1 MKLQSTLKKNLPISR
16 IKCICIYKQYCLN
29 RKHIMNNIY
38 NQKEQQLQAQRQYP
52 FERFAS
58 ARSYTGFDFL
68 KKDPSW
74 LIYIAD
80 TNGQFNVWRQ
90 RSNLSSDGERYAS
103 YQLTNFIDDTVRHVF
118 PSPVDNSIIFFA
130 DHQGTEN
137 FQIYKIKDAFSSWP
151 EPITQNLK
159 VRHEWGT
166 ECFSHNG
173 KYIAYGS
180 NEDNP
185 SNMLVYIEDI
195 TNVDSSKICITNNKE
210 GWYIPGYWSPDNKKL
225 NCSQLVTLTDYVI
238 WLLDIET
245 SEMVKVIPS
254 EDKMQKGRFTVGP
267 WSPDGKGFYVIS
279 DLGREFANL
288 AFYDIDKSKLE
299 WILTPQYDI
308 ELVDLSS
315 DGTLLAWT
323 ENIDGYSSIFIKNL
337 GNGETEEITNLS
349 SYGVIEDLKLSPD
362 GNRIGIMMTTPTSP
376 SDIYVIDINMNN
388 EKEDYKSKNKK
399 RKSSVQKLSH
409 SFLANIP
416 ENILIRPELIKYKS
430 FDGLE
435 ISAFLYKPKEERHR
449 VVDSKATKFGAILSI
464 HGGPTAQER
473 PSYDYSGLY
482 QYLLN
487 NRLVVIAP
495 NFRGSTGYGKSFEKK
510 IYHDWGG
517 DELKD
522 LEYAIKWLKSQ
533 DWIDANRIGVFGAS
547 FGGFATLSCI
557 TRLPQYNWNAA
568 VDIVGPSNL
577 VTFAKAVPE
586 HWKRFMGELV
596 GDPEKEEDSLKER
609 SPITYVDLISPTTSL
624 LVIQGA
630 NDPRVVKNESD
641 QIVEKLKGK
650 SMDIEYMV
658 FEDEG
663 HGFTKYSNLLKALKR
678 SAEFLVKKLSI

>member
-1 MKLQSTLKKNLPISR
+1 
-16 IKCICIYKQYCLN
+16 
-29 RKHIMNNIY
+29 MNNVY
-38 NQKEQQLQAQRQYP
+38 NQKEQAQRRYP

-58 ARSYTGFDFL
+58 VRSYTGFDFL

-80 TNGQFNVWRQ
+80 TNGQFNLWRQ
-90 RSNLSSDGERYAS
+90 RSRLSSEGEPYAS
-103 YQLTNFIDDTVRHVF
+103 YQLTNFIDYAVRHIF
-118 PSPVDNSIIFFA
+118 PSPIDNSIIFFA

-137 FQIYKIKDAFSSWP
+137 FQIYKIEDAFYSWP
-151 EPITQNLK
+151 EPITQNSK
-159 VRHEWGT
+159 IRHEWGA

-173 KYIAYGS
+173 RYIAYGS

-185 SNMLVYIEDI
+185 SNMLVYIKDI
-195 TNVDSSKICITNNKE
+195 TNIDSSSNNGAFCLTNKE
-210 GWYIPGYWSPDNKKL
+210 GWHVPGYWSPDSKKL

-238 WLLDIET
+238 WLLNAENG
-245 SEMVKVIPS
+245 EMVKVIPS

-279 DLGREFANL
+279 DFEREFANL
-288 AFYDIDKSKLE
+288 AYYDIDKSKLE
-299 WILTPQYDI
+299 WILTPEHDI
-308 ELVDLSS
+308 ELVELSS
-315 DGTLLAWT
+315 DGRLLAWT
-323 ENIDGYSSIFIKNL
+323 ENVDGYSSIFTKNL
-337 GNGETEEITNLS
+337 WNGQVEGITNLS
-349 SYGVIEDLKLSPD
+349 SSGVIEDLKLSPD
-362 GNRIGIMMTTPTSP
+362 GKRLGIMMTTPTSP
-376 SDIYVIDINMNN
+376 SDIYVLNIENT
-388 EKEDYKSKNKK
+388 KEDDYYNKNKNNI
-399 RKSSVQKLSH
+399 QKLSH
-409 SFLANIP
+409 SFLGNIS
-416 ENILIRPELIKYKS
+416 ENVLIKPELIKYKS
-430 FDGLE
+430 FDELG
-435 ISAFLYKPKEERHR
+435 ISAFLYKPKEEEGN
-449 VVDSKATKFGAILSI
+449 VVDNKPTKFGAVLSI

-473 PSYDYSGLY
+473 PLYDYSGLY
-482 QYLLN
+482 QYLAN
-487 NRLVVIAP
+487 KRLVVITP

-517 DELKD
+517 NELKD

-557 TRLPQYNWNAA
+557 TRLPQYNWKAA

-596 GDPEKEEDSLKER
+596 GDPEAEEDFLKER
-609 SPITYVDLISPTTSL
+609 SPITYVDSISQTINL

-641 QIVEKLKGK
+641 QIVDRLRSKNR
-650 SMDIEYMV
+650 DIEYMV

-663 HGFTKYSNLLKALKR
+663 HGFTKYSNLVKALKK
-678 SAEFLVKKLSI
+678 SAEFLVEKLLINSIDSTGK

>member
-1 MKLQSTLKKNLPISR
+1 
-16 IKCICIYKQYCLN
+16 
-29 RKHIMNNIY
+29 MNN
-38 NQKEQQLQAQRQYP
+38 NKVNDKQQQRQIQRPYP

-58 ARSYTGFDFL
+58 VRSYTSFDFL

-80 TNGQFNVWRQ
+80 TSGQFNVWRQ
-90 RSNLSSDGERYAS
+90 RSILGSDGEPYTS
-103 YQLTNFIDDTVRHVF
+103 YQLTNFIDEAVRHIF

-137 FQIYKIKDAFSSWP
+137 FQIYKIEDAFYSWP

-159 VRHEWGT
+159 VRYEWGA
-166 ECFSHNG
+166 ECFSHDG
-173 KYIAYGS
+173 RYIAYGS
-180 NEDNP
+180 NEHNP
-185 SNMLVYIEDI
+185 SNMLVYIKDI
-195 TNVDSSKICITNNKE
+195 TNISSISSSNDETFCITNKE

-238 WLLDIET
+238 WLLNIEDG
-245 SEMVKVIPS
+245 EMVKVIPS

-279 DLGREFANL
+279 DLEREFANL
-288 AFYDIDKSKLE
+288 AFYDIYKSKLE
-299 WILTPQYDI
+299 WISTPQHDI

-323 ENIDGYSSIFIKNL
+323 ENIDGYSSIFTKNL
-337 GNGETEEITNLS
+337 RNGQVQEITNLS
-349 SYGVIEDLKLSPD
+349 SYGVIEDLKLSPN
-362 GNRIGIMMTTPTSP
+362 GKRISIMMTTSTSP
-376 SDIYVIDINMNN
+376 SDIYVVDIENT
-388 EKEDYKSKNKK
+388 KEVGFESNKENGK
-399 RKSSVQKLSH
+399 TNVQKLSH
-409 SFLANIP
+409 SFLGNIS
-416 ENILIRPELIKYKS
+416 ENVLIKPELIKYKS

-435 ISAFLYKPKEERHR
+435 ISANLYKPKEEGRNI
-449 VVDSKATKFGAILSI
+449 VDDNNKPTKFGAILSI

-473 PSYDYSGLY
+473 PLYDYSGLY
-482 QYLLN
+482 QYLAN
-487 NRLVVIAP
+487 NGLVVIAP

-510 IYHDWGG
+510 IYHEWGG
-517 DELKD
+517 DELRD
-522 LEYAIKWLKSQ
+522 LEYAVKWLKSQ
-533 DWIDANRIGVFGAS
+533 KWIDTNRIGVFGAS

-557 TRLPQYNWNAA
+557 TRLPHYNWKAA

-596 GDPEKEEDSLKER
+596 GDPEKEEDFLKKR
-609 SPITYVDLISPTTSL
+609 SPITYVDSISPITKL

-641 QIVEKLKGK
+641 QIVDRLRSKNI
-650 SMDIEYMV
+650 DIEYMV

-663 HGFTKYSNLLKALKR
+663 HGFTKYGNAIKALKR
-678 SAEFLVKKLSI
+678 SAEFLVEKLCYTAQ

>member
-1 MKLQSTLKKNLPISR
+1 
-16 IKCICIYKQYCLN
+16 
-29 RKHIMNNIY
+29 MNN
-38 NQKEQQLQAQRQYP
+38 NNNVNDKQQRQIQRSYP

-58 ARSYTGFDFL
+58 VRSYTGFDFF

-74 LIYIAD
+74 IVYVAD

-90 RSNLSSDGERYAS
+90 RSSLSSDGEPYTS
-103 YQLTNFIDDTVRHVF
+103 YQLTNFIDDAVRHIF

-130 DHQGTEN
+130 DHHGTEN
-137 FQIYKIKDAFSSWP
+137 FQIYKIDDAFHSWP
-151 EPITQNLK
+151 EPITQKLK
-159 VRHEWGT
+159 VRYEWGA

-185 SNMLVYIEDI
+185 SNMLVYIKNI
-195 TNVDSSKICITNNKE
+195 NNTSGGNTSSNNESFCITNKE

-238 WLLDIET
+238 WLLNVENG
-245 SEMVKVIPS
+245 EMVKVIPP
-254 EDKMQKGRFTVGP
+254 EYMIQKGRFSVGP

-279 DLGREFANL
+279 DLEKEFANL
-288 AFYDIDKSKLE
+288 AFYDIDKLKLE
-299 WILTPQYDI
+299 WILTPQHDI
-308 ELVDLSS
+308 ELVDLSY
-315 DGTLLAWT
+315 DGTILAWT
-323 ENIDGYSSIFIKNL
+323 ENVDGYSSIFTKNL
-337 GNGETEEITNLS
+337 RSGQVEEIGNLS
-349 SYGVIEDLKLSPD
+349 SNGVVEDLKLSPD
-362 GNRIGIMMTTPTSP
+362 GKRIGIMMTTPTSP
-376 SDIYVIDINMNN
+376 SDIYVLDIDKT
-388 EKEDYKSKNKK
+388 KEHFNKNK
-399 RKSSVQKLSH
+399 SDIQKISH
-409 SFLANIP
+409 SFLGNIP
-416 ENILIRPELIKYKS
+416 ENVLIKPDLIRYNS

-435 ISAFLYKPKEERHR
+435 ISAFLYKPIDIS
-449 VVDSKATKFGAILSI
+449 DSKYGALLSV

-473 PSYDYSGLY
+473 PLYDYSGMY
-482 QYLLN
+482 QYLATN
-487 NRLVVIAP
+487 KLVVIAP

-517 DELKD
+517 DELQD

-547 FGGFATLSCI
+547 FGGFAALSCI
-557 TRLPQYNWNAA
+557 TRLSQYNWKAA

-596 GDPEKEEDSLKER
+596 GDPEKEEDFLKQR
-609 SPITYVDLISPTTSL
+609 SPITYVDFISSTTSL

-641 QIVEKLKGK
+641 QIVEKLRSKN
-650 SMDIEYMV
+650 MDVEYMV

-663 HGFTKYSNLLKALKR
+663 HGFTKYSNLVKALKK
-678 SAEFLVKKLSI
+678 SAEFLVEKL

>member
-1 MKLQSTLKKNLPISR
+1 M
-16 IKCICIYKQYCLN
+16 
-29 RKHIMNNIY
+29 
-38 NQKEQQLQAQRQYP
+38 
-52 FERFAS
+52 
-58 ARSYTGFDFL
+58 
-68 KKDPSW
+68 
-74 LIYIAD
+74 
-80 TNGQFNVWRQ
+80 
-90 RSNLSSDGERYAS
+90 
-103 YQLTNFIDDTVRHVF
+103 
-118 PSPVDNSIIFFA
+118 
-130 DHQGTEN
+130 
-137 FQIYKIKDAFSSWP
+137 
-151 EPITQNLK
+151 
-159 VRHEWGT
+159 
-166 ECFSHNG
+166 
-173 KYIAYGS
+173 
-180 NEDNP
+180 
-185 SNMLVYIEDI
+185 
-195 TNVDSSKICITNNKE
+195 
-210 GWYIPGYWSPDNKKL
+210 
-225 NCSQLVTLTDYVI
+225 
-238 WLLDIET
+238 
-245 SEMVKVIPS
+245 
-254 EDKMQKGRFTVGP
+254 
-267 WSPDGKGFYVIS
+267 
-279 DLGREFANL
+279 
-288 AFYDIDKSKLE
+288 
-299 WILTPQYDI
+299 
-308 ELVDLSS
+308 
-315 DGTLLAWT
+315 
-323 ENIDGYSSIFIKNL
+323 
-337 GNGETEEITNLS
+337 
-349 SYGVIEDLKLSPD
+349 
-362 GNRIGIMMTTPTSP
+362 
-376 SDIYVIDINMNN
+376 
-388 EKEDYKSKNKK
+388 
-399 RKSSVQKLSH
+399 
-409 SFLANIP
+409 
-416 ENILIRPELIKYKS
+416 
-430 FDGLE
+430 
-435 ISAFLYKPKEERHR
+435 YKPKEERHR

-487 NRLVVIAP
+487 NRLVVITP

-517 DELKD
+517 DELQD

-650 SMDIEYMV
+650 NMDIEYMV

>member
-1 MKLQSTLKKNLPISR
+1 MT
-16 IKCICIYKQYCLN
+16 
-29 RKHIMNNIY
+29 NNEA
-38 NQKEQQLQAQRQYP
+38 NDKRQRQIQRPYP

-58 ARSYTGFDFL
+58 VRSYTGFDFL
-68 KKDPSW
+68 KNDPSW
-74 LIYIAD
+74 IVYIAD
-80 TNGQFNVWRQ
+80 TSGQFNVWRQ
-90 RSNLSSDGERYAS
+90 RSILGSDGEPYAS
-103 YQLTNFIDDTVRHVF
+103 YQITNFIDESVRHVF

-130 DHQGTEN
+130 DHQGTET
-137 FQIYKIKDAFSSWP
+137 FQIYKIEDAFYSWP

-159 VRHEWGT
+159 VRHEWGA

-173 KYIAYGS
+173 KHIAYGS

-185 SNMLVYIEDI
+185 SNMLVYIKDI
-195 TNVDSSKICITNNKE
+195 TNIDSSSNNETFCVTNKE
-210 GWYIPGYWSPDNKKL
+210 GWYVPGYWSPDNKKL
-225 NCSQLVTLTDYVI
+225 NCSQLVTLIDYII
-238 WLLDIET
+238 WLLNTENG
-245 SEMVKVIPS
+245 EMVKVIPS
-254 EDKMQKGRFTVGP
+254 EEKMQKGRFTVGP

-279 DLGREFANL
+279 DSGREFANL
-288 AFYDIDKSKLE
+288 AFYDIGKSKLE
-299 WILTPQYDI
+299 WILMPQHDI

-315 DGTLLAWT
+315 DGTVLVWT
-323 ENIDGYSSIFIKNL
+323 ENVDGYSSIFTKNL
-337 GNGETEEITNLS
+337 SNGQIQEITNLS
-349 SYGVIEDLKLSPD
+349 SNGVIEDLKLSPD
-362 GNRIGIMMTTPTSP
+362 GKRIGIMMTTPTSP
-376 SDIYVIDINMNN
+376 SDIYVLDIDNTKDGDDG
-388 EKEDYKSKNKK
+388 ESNKIK

-416 ENILIRPELIKYKS
+416 ENVLIKPDLIKYGS

-435 ISAFLYKPKEERHR
+435 ISAFLYKPKEEVHSILGNKR
-449 VVDSKATKFGAILSI
+449 AKFGAILSI

-473 PSYDYSGLY
+473 PLYDYSGLY
-482 QYLLN
+482 QYLAN
-487 NRLVVIAP
+487 NRLVVITP

-533 DWIDANRIGVFGAS
+533 EWIDANRIGVFGAS
-547 FGGFATLSCI
+547 FGGFATLSCL
-557 TRLPQYNWNAA
+557 TRLPQYNWKAA

-596 GDPEKEEDSLKER
+596 GDPEKEENFLKER
-609 SPITYVDLISPTTSL
+609 SPITYVDSISQTTNL

-641 QIVEKLKGK
+641 QIVDILRSKN
-650 SMDIEYMV
+650 MDIEYMV

-663 HGFTKYSNLLKALKR
+663 HGFTKYSNMVRALKK
-678 SAEFLVKKLSI
+678 SAEFLVEKLRYTAQ